1 MPDRLPVGGHMNV
14 REVRHEITRILTAI
28 DTMSEGFSEEEVGM
42 DYDPD
47 NTMCVINRRIN
58 DAYAALCEV
67 DDLLLEL

>member
-1 MPDRLPVGGHMNV
+1 MNV
-14 REVRHEITRILTAI
+14 REVRHEITRILMAI
-28 DTMSEGFSEEEVGM
+28 DTMSEGFNEEEFGM

-47 NTMCVINRRIN
+47 NTMSVINRRVS

>member
-1 MPDRLPVGGHMNV
+1 MNV

-28 DTMSEGFSEEEVGM
+28 DTMSEEFNEEEIGM